1 MFWAKTNAI
10 YQIFRLRIKYPEE
23 LGGQPYETIMYAIG
37 RIWLYLVK
45 SNGFYY
51 KTKLHWKIIN

>member
-23 LGGQPYETIMYAIG
+23 LGQPYETKMYAIG

-51 KTKLHWKIIN
+51 KTNLHWKIIN